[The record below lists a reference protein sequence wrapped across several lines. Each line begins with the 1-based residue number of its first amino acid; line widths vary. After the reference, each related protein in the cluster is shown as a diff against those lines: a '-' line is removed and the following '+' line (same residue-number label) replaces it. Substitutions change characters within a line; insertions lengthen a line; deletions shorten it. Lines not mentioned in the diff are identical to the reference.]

1 MSYRGR
7 NGQSSFTPPVLA
19 VVPVGGLG
27 QHRPRLIVN
36 RSMASHRGSNCS
48 CSRRSMIRSLAAG
61 SILLPGIFQMLLGEE
76 SRGDAINPL
85 APKLPLFA
93 GKAKRV
99 IFMYMSGGTS
109 HLDTFDYKP
118 QLIADAGKTKPGSK
132 KPLLKPF
139 WDFKAAKN
147 GAMVSD
153 LFPHVR
159 DCMEDICMINS
170 MHGDHQDHFQATLGI
185 HTGSVSFARPSLGS
199 WACYGLGTL
208 NQNLP
213 CFVVLAPELPYAGTQ
228 VWSSDF
234 LPGCYQGTRIVAGPE
249 PVPDLNRRAATLE
262 VEQME
267 LGLLDRFNRRHQQ
280 AHADNPQLAAR
291 IKSFETAFGMQQQM
305 PEALDLSKETD
316 ATHAL
321 YGLERGSTKGFAWQC
336 LMARRLVER
345 GVRFVELID
354 TGSSSNWDSHSNMH
368 DHEHLAK
375 NVDQPIAGLLKDL
388 KSRGLLDDTL
398 VVWTTEFGR
407 TPQTDGPM
415 GRSHHAKCYSSWLA
429 GAGVKGGMV
438 YGKSSDYGDEVAE
451 DGVHV
456 HDFHA
461 TILQLLGFNHEKLT
475 FRHAGRDYRLTD
487 VSGTV
492 VQDILA

>member
-1 MSYRGR
+1 
-7 NGQSSFTPPVLA
+7 
-19 VVPVGGLG
+19 
-27 QHRPRLIVN
+27 
-36 RSMASHRGSNCS
+36 
-48 CSRRSMIRSLAAG
+48 MIRSLAAG
-61 SILLPGIFQMLLGEE
+61 SIMMPGILQMLMGQ
-76 SRGDAINPL
+76 DASAAQINPL
-85 APKLPLFA
+85 APKQPQFP

-109 HLDTFDYKP
+109 HMDTFDHKP
-118 QLIADAGKTKPGSK
+118 KLVADAGKPIGPGGR
-132 KPLLKPF
+132 PLLRPG
-139 WDFKAAKN
+139 WDFKPGGKC
-147 GAMVSD
+147 GTMVSD
-153 LFPHVR
+153 LFPYTR
-159 DCMEDICMINS
+159 ECMDDICMINS
-170 MHGDHQDHFQATLGI
+170 MHGDHSDHFQATLGI

-199 WACYGLGTL
+199 WATYGLGTM

-213 CFVVLAPELPYAGTQ
+213 CFVVLAPNLPYCGTQ

-234 LPGCYQGTRIVAGPE
+234 LPGCYQGTRILSGAE
-249 PVPDLNRRAATLE
+249 PIPDLTRRSPTVQ

-280 AHADNPQLAAR
+280 YRSDNPQLAAR
-291 IKSFETAFGMQQQM
+291 IKSFETAFGMQREM

-316 ATHAL
+316 ATLAL

-336 LMARRLVER
+336 LMARRMVER

-354 TGSSSNWDSHSNMH
+354 TGSSGNWDSHTDMH
-368 DHEHLAK
+368 DHVHLAK

-388 KSRGLLDDTL
+388 KSRGLLEDTL

-407 TPQTDGPM
+407 TPTPDGPK
-415 GRSHHAKCYSSWLA
+415 GRSHHPACYSSWMA

-438 YGKSSDYGDEVAE
+438 YGKSSDYGDQVAE
-451 DGVHV
+451 NGVHV

-461 TILQLLGFNHEKLT
+461 TILQLLGFDHEKLT
-475 FRHAGRDYRLTD
+475 FRHGGRDYRLTD

-492 VQDILA
+492 VRDILA